1 MRIAITFTTMTTG
14 TYETETAGFRS
25 RCKQYY
31 RFSWINSN
39 LVFSGYGWFYECGPR
54 DSLVFFYSLRIL
66 FRVRFTFTNRFPL
79 LLSFQSHSIRD
90 GWKLCLFMRLCLVV
104 FVFCIQSSFCVC
116 VCPWVLFRVSLALC
130 RYISSKWH
138 WYKVWWLSPLCHRDI
153 ASGQWNGIEKPI
165 LW

>member
-1 MRIAITFTTMTTG
+1 MTVCFVAHTHIKWEKSSKTRIAITLTTMTTRI
-14 TYETETAGFRS
+14 YETETAGFRS

-39 LVFSGYGWFYECGPR
+39 LFCSGYGWFYECGPR

-104 FVFCIQSSFCVC
+104 VFFVHSISCFLCVT
-116 VCPWVLFRVSLALC
+116 VSVFSCLSCSLH
-130 RYISSKWH
+130 RYIH
-138 WYKVWWLSPLCHRDI
+138 WNDIDIKVD
-153 ASGQWNGIEKPI
+153 G
-165 LW
+165 